1 MQGGFP
7 RLGRWKT
14 EPVPLGLMPKGTGPP
29 LGEVLSS
36 EEKQGVFPGT
46 RGSGLGSQRQVDG
59 QRR

>member
-14 EPVPLGLMPKGTGPP
+14 EPVPLGLMWS

-46 RGSGLGSQRQVDG
+46 RGSGLGSQGQVDG